1 MQTQMNFTAA
11 KAAREKGHAAGDA
24 CARKAGSEWVEEALY
39 LVGLYAASEFTPS
52 FTIEQLREWMVPS
65 VLRAPHD
72 SRAWGTVTRQAV
84 ARGII
89 VRTGGYRAAVSS
101 NGSPKPLYR
110 KA

>member
-24 CARKAGSEWVEEALY
+24 CARKAGSEWVERALEH
-39 LVGLYAASEFTPS
+39 VKWCAEFLEFGH
-52 FTIEQLREWMVPS
+52 FTIEDLRRHIDGLPEPPD
-65 VLRAPHD
+65 A
-72 SRAWGTVTRQAV
+72 RAWGSVTRQAV

>member
-1 MQTQMNFTAA
+1 MQTTMQFAAA
-11 KAAREKGHAAGDA
+11 KAARDKGHAAGDA
-24 CARKAGSEWVEEALY
+24 AARKAGSEWVEDTLSTLALKVRFY
-39 LVGLYAASEFTPS
+39 DHDTEFTMEEARNTLGS
-52 FTIEQLREWMVPS
+52 FLPV
-65 VLRAPHD
+65 HD
-72 SRAWGTVTRQAV
+72 RRAWGPVTRQAV

>member
-1 MQTQMNFTAA
+1 MQTTMNFNAA
-11 KAAREKGHAAGDA
+11 KAARDKGHAAGDA
-24 CARKAGSEWVEEALY
+24 CARKAGSEWVENAITS
-39 LVGLYAASEFTPS
+39 VRWYAGFTWPKD
-52 FTIEQLREWMVPS
+52 FTMEELRTS
-65 VLRAPHD
+65 LIFLDAPPD
-72 SRAWGTVTRQAV
+72 ARAWGSVTRQAV

>member
-11 KAAREKGHAAGDA
+11 KAARDKGHAAGDA
-24 CARKAGSEWVEEALY
+24 CARKAGSEWVEQAVEYVAHY
-39 LVGLYAASEFTPS
+39 CTRVNPWPFTMD
-52 FTIEQLREWMVPS
+52 ELRS
-65 VLRAPHD
+65 TANDLAAPHD
-72 SRAWGTVTRQAV
+72 ARAWGTVTRQAV

>member
-1 MQTQMNFTAA
+1 MQTTMNFTAA
-11 KAAREKGHAAGDA
+11 KAAREKGHSAGDA
-24 CARKAGSEWVEEALY
+24 CARKAGSEWVEKMLHAIDT
-39 LVGLYAASEFTPS
+39 YAKMSAFAATTFTMEELRTS
-52 FTIEQLREWMVPS
+52 FISLPTPPD
-65 VLRAPHD
+65 A
-72 SRAWGTVTRQAV
+72 RAWGTVTRQAV

>member
-1 MQTQMNFTAA
+1 MQTTMNFTAA
-11 KAAREKGHAAGDA
+11 KAAREKGHAAGDG
-24 CARKAGSEWVEEALY
+24 CARKAGSEWVEQAVEYVAHY
-39 LVGLYAASEFTPS
+39 CTRVNPWPFTM
-52 FTIEQLREWMVPS
+52 EELRTHYTELPQPPD
-65 VLRAPHD
+65 A
-72 SRAWGTVTRQAV
+72 RAWGTVTRQAV

>member
-1 MQTQMNFTAA
+1 MQTTMNFTAA
-11 KAAREKGHAAGDA
+11 KAARDKGHAAGDA
-24 CARKAGSEWVEEALY
+24 CARKAGSEWVEEA
-39 LVGLYAASEFTPS
+39 VSFVAIFATIADHRDFTMEELRTS
-52 FTIEQLREWMVPS
+52 FTIIPPPPD
-65 VLRAPHD
+65 A
-72 SRAWGTVTRQAV
+72 RAWGSVTRQAV